1 MSDFLR
7 TTSAILSGLNSLFDL
22 GEGVYN
28 VVNNEREFQYQK
40 EIDAFNQ
47 DMAKKNYQLAVD
59 QMNWQQQAQQTA
71 WSREDNAIRRRVADL
86 ENAGMSKW
94 LATGQG
100 AQAGG
105 VTASNV
111 TSGAN
116 LINSGAKLKDVN
128 LKNVVDSFLT
138 GAERQAGIS
147 LTQKQEDLVQ
157 AQIDNE
163 KQDTVNKSFGVL
175 KTVAET
181 KKIYQDMQNS
191 IQNLELLKAQFEEQK
206 KLWDSQ
212 KNKNSA
218 EADKLREEAKVLSVK
233 AQTELSNLKLMGSYY
248 EMAVEK
254 HEDMLKNSKNQ
265 RFTNVFGEIRKSIRD
280 ISTILAQWVP
290 FGSGSG
296 SSPIGF
302 SLD

>member
-1 MSDFLR
+1 MSPKDWINLG
-7 TTSAILSGLNSLFDL
+7 SAVVDIGSNIVSGVQNKKQF
-22 GEGVYN
+22 EH
-28 VVNNEREFQYQK
+28 QK
-40 EIDAFNQ
+40 AVDAFNM
-47 DMAKKNYQLAVD
+47 DMANKNYQLAVD
-59 QMNWQQQAQQTA
+59 QMNWQQEAQQTA

-86 ENAGMSKW
+86 EAAGMSKW
-94 LATGQG
+94 QAAGQA
-100 AQAGG
+100 AQSGG

-111 TSGAN
+111 TSAAN
-116 LINSGAKLKDVN
+116 MINSGARFN
-128 LKNVVDSFLT
+128 QNNFKNPVDTFLA

-147 LTQKQEDLVQ
+147 LTEKQQELIQ

-175 KTVAET
+175 KSVAET
-181 KKIYQDMQNS
+181 KQIYQDISNS

-206 KLWDSQ
+206 KLWESQ

-218 EADKLREEAKVLSVK
+218 EADKLRENAKLLSVQ

-265 RFTNVFGEIRKSIRD
+265 RFTNVFSEIRKGIRD
-280 ISTILAQWVP
+280 ISNVLTQWVP